1 MSAIVHRIV
10 SPACL
15 SLFTA
20 AVLSAQSP
28 GRITGRVL
36 DAGQGTPVSGALVE
50 VVGATPAKVATSG
63 IDGRYNLLGVPSG
76 PIAIRVRLI
85 GYSPKTVTGLV
96 LAAGAITTQ
105 DIALEPET
113 IQLQELTVTAAAEKG
128 SVANALSEQ
137 RQSVNVVS
145 AITAEE
151 ISRSPDGDAAQAV
164 QRVSGVTVQDGKFV
178 FVRGLGERYTTT
190 SLNGAR
196 IPSTEP
202 ERKVVPFDLFPAAL
216 LEGISTSKTF
226 TPDLS
231 GDFSGAEV
239 NIRTRDF
246 PAERQISL
254 SVSTG
259 WNSRVTGKDIWRPR
273 NSGLEWLAL
282 GSSDRQV
289 PGPVMAAGDFEPA
302 PAQPQVNTMVN
313 SLRNA
318 WSPVAGKG
326 QVGTSMG
333 LSVGGS
339 DPMFGHPVG
348 YLLSFSYSYDPDV
361 RDEQVR
367 ANARPGD
374 VAGTVEERDRYE
386 GQTGRGS
393 VLWGGL
399 LNLSTNLGASSK
411 IRLNTNYSRSA
422 DNDSRLEIGD
432 SENLGSTLQVGR
444 LRYVERGALSTQLT
458 GEHRMAQSHQVD
470 WSASYARVTRDEP
483 DRSEVVYLL
492 DFDPQGNPLPPAWL
506 SISNEGAVRTYAGL
520 SEYNASGALNYRYT
534 FGKPSRPHAFRAGGL
549 YRTTDREADN
559 LVYSISANLDRASQE
574 EAPEVIFDG
583 RHAEPSDAVFRLT
596 PLSQGG
602 SYTAEDRLAAGYA
615 LFQLFFG
622 ERFELVAGARVEN
635 SRVTVVAQ
643 PTVGDPVTTT
653 PEYTDVLPSASLNV
667 TLSDRHM
674 LRLAASQ
681 TLSRPEYRELAPV
694 QYREVI
700 DAENVVGNPD
710 LRRALIQNF
719 DARWE
724 FYPSPAEVLSV
735 GVFYKH
741 FDDPIEQV
749 YLGTSGTRVISYL
762 NAESARNIGVELELR
777 KNLSV
782 LGQRFLP
789 WSVFANATFMNSE
802 VTIPGEGL
810 AINSERA
817 MVGQAPYVVN
827 GGLTYL
833 SGSGK
838 WSGTLLYN
846 VVGRR
851 IVSAAENPLPNVYEE
866 ERHALDFSLRF
877 PVIGGLSGKFDAK
890 NLLDDRTL
898 LTQGTVT
905 KEFYYTGRRFG
916 IGLTWTP

>member
-1 MSAIVHRIV
+1 MHAIARTFVFSAV
-10 SPACL
+10 SA
-15 SLFTA
+15 
-20 AVLSAQSP
+20 LSALSAPALLAQAS
-28 GRITGRVL
+28 GRITGRL
-36 DAGQGTPVSGALVE
+36 IDAGQGTPVSGAVVE
-50 VVGATPAKVATSG
+50 LVGATPSKTATSG
-63 IDGRYNLLGVPSG
+63 IDGRYHLLGVPAG
-76 PIAIRVRLI
+76 TATIRVRLI
-85 GYSPKTVTGLV
+85 GYTPKSVTGIS
-96 LAAGAITTQ
+96 LAAGAIVTQ
-105 DIALEPET
+105 DVSLEPES
-113 IQLQELTVTAAAEKG
+113 IQLQELNVTAAAEKG

-137 RQSVNVVS
+137 RQAVGVVNAV
-145 AITAEE
+145 TAEE
-151 ISRSPDGDAAQAV
+151 IRRSPDGDAAAAV

-202 ERKVVPFDLFPAAL
+202 ERKVVPLDLFPAGL

-239 NIRTRDF
+239 NIRTREF
-246 PAERQISL
+246 PAARQITF
-254 SVSTG
+254 SVGTSF
-259 WNSRVTGKDIWRPR
+259 NSRVAGKDIWRPR
-273 NSGLEWLAL
+273 NAGLEWLAL
-282 GSSDRQV
+282 GSSDRQQ
-289 PGPVMAAGDFEPA
+289 PGPVAAAGDFDPA

-318 WSPVAGKG
+318 WTPVAGTG

-333 LSVGGS
+333 MSVGGS

-348 YLLSFSYSYDPDV
+348 YLLSLSYAYDPDI

-367 ANARPGD
+367 ANAQAGNEPGL
-374 VAGTVEERDRYE
+374 VNEVDRYT

-399 LNLSTNLGASSK
+399 LNLSTNLGASS
-411 IRLNTNYSRSA
+411 RVSLNTSYNRSA
-422 DNDSRLEIGD
+422 DNDSRMETGV
-432 SENLGSTLQVGR
+432 SENLGLPLQVGR
-444 LRYVERGALSTQLT
+444 LRYVERSALSSQVS
-458 GEHRMAQSHQVD
+458 GEHQLAPKHQVD
-470 WSASYARVTRDEP
+470 WSAAYSRVTRDEP
-483 DRSEVVYLL
+483 DRSEIVYTLEK
-492 DFDPQGNPLPPAWL
+492 GSSPAWL
-506 SISNEGAVRTYAGL
+506 SVSNEGAVRTYADL
-520 SEYNASGALNYRYT
+520 NERNAQGAINYKMT
-534 FGKPSRPHAFRAGGL
+534 FGGKAKPHAFRVGGL
-549 YRTTDREADN
+549 YRSTERVADN
-559 LVYSISANLDRASQE
+559 NAYSVSGSMDMASQQL
-574 EAPEVIFDG
+574 APEEIFDG
-583 RHAEPSDAVFRLT
+583 RFADPADQVFRMT

-602 SYTAEDRLAAGYA
+602 SYTAEDRLTAGYA
-615 LFQLFFG
+615 LFQLYLG
-622 ERFELVAGARVEN
+622 SKVELVTGARLEN
-635 SRVTVVAQ
+635 SRVTVRTQ
-643 PTVGDPVTTT
+643 PTIGSSVTTA
-653 PEYTDVLPSASLNV
+653 PEYTDILPSASLNFL
-667 TLSDRHM
+667 LSEKHQV
-674 LRLAASQ
+674 RLAASQ

-700 DAENVVGNPD
+700 GAENVVGNPD
-710 LRRALIQNF
+710 LQRALIQNF

-724 FYPSPAEVLSV
+724 FYPTAAEVLSV

-741 FDDPIEQV
+741 FNDPIEQV
-749 YLGTSGTRVISYL
+749 YLGTSGTRIISYL

-777 KNLSV
+777 KNLGSISEK
-782 LGQRFLP
+782 LLP
-789 WSVFANATFMNSE
+789 WSFFANATLMDSK
-802 VTIPGEGL
+802 VTIDAQGL

-827 GGLTYL
+827 GGLSYL
-833 SGSGK
+833 STSGK

-866 ERHALDFSLRF
+866 ERHAIDFSLRF
-877 PVIGGLSGKFDAK
+877 PVTGGLTGKFDAR
-890 NLLDDRTL
+890 NLLDYETK